1 MSLDV
6 ILVDDSSAMRKMIR
20 RVLDVSGF
28 ELGRCH
34 EASNGK
40 DALDVLSREH
50 VHVVLTDIN
59 MPIMDGETFVRELRG
74 HANLAHLPVI
84 VISTDST
91 SVRRERLEQLGAQG
105 YLAKPFTPEKLRD
118 EIERVLDPALLT
130 NSGGISDDDSSF

>member
-1 MSLDV
+1 MSVDV

-28 ELGRCH
+28 ALGRCH

-40 DALDVLSREH
+40 DALEVLSREH
-50 VHVVLTDIN
+50 VDVVLTDIN

-74 HANLAHLPVI
+74 HAELAHLPVI

-105 YLAKPFTPEKLRD
+105 YLAKPFTPENLRD
-118 EIERVLDPALLT
+118 EIQRVLDPALLMS
-130 NSGGISDDDSSF
+130 SGGISDDDSSF